1 MWAYTLV
8 APATF
13 ECVEITE
20 PRSEDLGEGQVVLRT
35 LAGGIC
41 GSDLPLFMG
50 RRSWLWQNSAG
61 GVWTAPG
68 FPMHEVAGE
77 VVATRHPALAVGEHV
92 VGWASGCDA
101 IAEFVVCAGDELTPY
116 DPDLRPEI
124 AVLLQPLAC
133 VLFAVDQIAN
143 IEGARAA
150 VIGLG
155 PIGLLFTHALK
166 ARGATTV
173 VGVDRVDRS
182 EEAKIFGVDEFVHLT
197 SDTWVSGLAD
207 ADRPNIIV
215 EAVGHQV
222 STLTDIITAAAP
234 FGQIHYFGLP
244 DDASYPFPM
253 MAFLRKNLTLVSG
266 VTQQRALALAQASA
280 YLAEHPDLARE
291 YVTDVYPVADVQ
303 RAFEAGVDPKPGQL
317 KVAITMG

>member
-1 MWAYTLV
+1 MWAYTLS
-8 APATF
+8 APSTF
-13 ECVEITE
+13 ERIEIPD
-20 PRSEDLGEGQVVLRT
+20 PRAEDLEEGQVLLRT

-41 GSDLPLFMG
+41 GSDLPLFRG

-101 IAEFVVCAGDELTPY
+101 IAELVVCAGDELTAY
-116 DPDLRPEI
+116 ASELRPEI

-133 VLFAVDQIAN
+133 VLFAVDQLED
-143 IEGARAA
+143 IEGSTAA

-155 PIGLLFTHALK
+155 PIGLLFTHVLK
-166 ARGATTV
+166 ARGAAWV

-182 EEAKIFGVDEFVHLT
+182 AVAKSFGVDECVHLT

-207 ADRPNIIV
+207 EDRPDIIV

-222 STLTDIITAAAP
+222 STITDIITAAAP
-234 FGQIHYFGLP
+234 GGQLHYFGLP

-253 MAFLRKNLTLVSG
+253 MAFLRKNLRLVSG
-266 VTQQRALALAQASA
+266 TTQRRGHALVHASA
-280 YLAEHPDLARE
+280 YLAAHPDLARE
-291 YVTDVYPVADVQ
+291 YVTDVYPVAQVQ
-303 RAFEAGVDPKPGQL
+303 RAFEAGVDPKPRQL
-317 KVAITMG
+317 KVAITMA